1 MYVYMYMFIYMNV
14 CMQIRTYVL
23 SSFVNVYY
31 MKIKFKQNFPNNAY
45 FYLILFS
52 K

>member
-1 MYVYMYMFIYMNV
+1 MYVCRLEHN
-14 CMQIRTYVL
+14 YVL
-23 SSFVNVYY
+23 SSYVNDYY
-31 MKIKFKQNFPNNAY
+31 LKIQFKQNFPNNAY